1 MKSVVVSYNDR
12 SSQLHLHDHMKPT
25 HKIKKHQ
32 KMFHYSMLVTK
43 EYNNEIYDINTIYF
57 MGKEP
62 ICIK

>member
-1 MKSVVVSYNDR
+1 
-12 SSQLHLHDHMKPT
+12 MKPM

-43 EYNNEIYDINTIYF
+43 ESNNKIHDINTLYF

-62 ICIK
+62 IFH

>member
-1 MKSVVVSYNDR
+1 MY
-12 SSQLHLHDHMKPT
+12 LHDHMKPT

-43 EYNNEIYDINTIYF
+43 ESNYKTYDINKIYF

-62 ICIK
+62 ILH